1 MALATLFLAS
11 QHPPSLDRWMTRTPT
26 QALTVATTISG
37 QPVPDRYTGNPGIRA
52 FTEAK
57 APPTLDFHAPCGPQ
71 RWCAPDPPKVR
82 RKAATGQR
90 GRSGGTAVD
99 RGYDI
104 TPSVAYWERLHR
116 CEQGNSWTVDGRFGN
131 GMRGGGGLGLS
142 NAAWNAWG
150 GLEFASRPGLATPEQ
165 QMIVASRGFRRYGQ
179 KPWGCKPSL

>member
-1 MALATLFLAS
+1 MALATLILAS

-57 APPTLDFHAPCGPQ
+57 APPTLDFHAPCSPQ

-90 GRSGGTAVD
+90 GASCGDMEACLAAIARCESGGRYDAENSTSTASGRYQALKGTWD
-99 RGYDI
+99 GYGGYAEAKDAPPEVQEKWAREAFAKAG
-104 TPSVAYWERLHR
+104 TRPW
-116 CEQGNSWTVDGRFGN
+116 NS
-131 GMRGGGGLGLS
+131 
-142 NAAWNAWG
+142 
-150 GLEFASRPGLATPEQ
+150 SRNCWA
-165 QMIVASRGFRRYGQ
+165 R
-179 KPWGCKPSL
+179 